1 MIPDN
6 LSEEQ
11 LDKFRLIKDKFLNN
25 TTIPEEKKWESMSKD
40 DIWLRMVSQV
50 VVVGNAAP
58 ADRLNTPQNRNRLA
72 FDTLAAS
79 RSQKAARV
87 LGRVLADIGTRY
99 VSRERPETSPKVKAI
114 MGNLAFLKKEFTD
127 GPKGLVKHLASL
139 TTTRDR
145 IVYLSNNFS
154 YFKAKG
160 ARDFLTTGLG
170 MATDVIALDSRVMGI
185 VRRIV
190 PDLPD
195 KVNNGNYEA
204 IETFLV
210 THVCQPL
217 KMSAVQF
224 DQLLFRNES
233 AIKELLSCDATVVHD
248 GPCLATSGS
257 SSCGTGKRPVAAKMD
272 RRRRLR

>member
-1 MIPDN
+1 MIPDT

-25 TTIPEEKKWESMSKD
+25 TNIPKEGKWKSMSKD
-40 DIWLRMVSQV
+40 NIWLRMVSQV

-58 ADRLNTPQNRNRLA
+58 AEKLNTPKIQKLLA
-72 FDTLAAS
+72 FDTLA
-79 RSQKAARV
+79 KLDPHEAANEI
-87 LGRVLADIGTRY
+87 GRVLADIGTRY
-99 VSRERPETSPKVKAI
+99 VSRNRPEDSPKVKAI
-114 MGNLAFLKKEFTD
+114 MRNLAFLQNNFTD
-127 GPKGLVKHLASL
+127 GPNDLVYHLASL
-139 TTTRDR
+139 PTSRER
-145 IVYLSNNFS
+145 IDYLSNNFS

-185 VRRIV
+185 VGRIV
-190 PDLPD
+190 PDLPA

-204 IETFLV
+204 IERFLV
-210 THVCQPL
+210 TQVCKPL

-233 AIKELLSCDATVVHD
+233 AIRELLSCDATVVHD